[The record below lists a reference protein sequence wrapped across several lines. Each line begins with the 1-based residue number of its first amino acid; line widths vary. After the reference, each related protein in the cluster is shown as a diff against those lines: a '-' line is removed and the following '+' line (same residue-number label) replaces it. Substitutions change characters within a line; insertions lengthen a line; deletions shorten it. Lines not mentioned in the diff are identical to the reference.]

1 MIITIIITIVLIIK
15 AIIKAIIIAHNLFRR
30 QSFAVQRIN
39 ALLICR
45 RTYSLTESTDRPSD
59 FAK

>member
-1 MIITIIITIVLIIK
+1 MIITIIITIVL
-15 AIIKAIIIAHNLFRR
+15 IIKAIIIAHNLFRR